1 MSKQTNSATEQSQ
14 SVPQLRFPE
23 FLENWEKHN
32 LGEIASF
39 SKGKGISKA
48 DIVEDG
54 ATECIRYGELY
65 TTYGE
70 TIDEVKS
77 RTNIDENNLVFSE
90 GNDVIIPASGE
101 TQIDIATAS
110 CVLRD
115 GIALGGDLN
124 IIKTQNNG
132 VFLSYYLNYKK
143 KQEIASL
150 AQGISVVH
158 LYSSQLSLLE
168 LNLPLRAEQDKIAL
182 FIRSTAEKIQTLKKK
197 HRLLEQYKKG
207 VMQKLFSQEL
217 RFKDEN
223 GEEFAEWEVKKL
235 GEVFYS
241 DKGKGISKNKIVA
254 VGKYECVLYGELYTR
269 YNEVIFDVVSKTNE
283 EGGTKSK
290 IGDLLIP
297 SSTTTTGIDLAN
309 VTALNKNDVL
319 LGGDITILRSNE
331 EINNVFYA
339 YYLSNYKKQ
348 EIASYAQGITIVHL
362 YYNHIKEMVIDLP
375 SYEEQTLIANFLSAL
390 DEKINHTTTQIEK
403 MEVWKKGLLQKMFV

>member
-1 MSKQTNSATEQSQ
+1 MNI
-14 SVPQLRFPE
+14 PQLRFSE
-23 FLENWEKHN
+23 FQGDWEKHN

-77 RTNIDENNLVFSE
+77 RTNIDVDDLVLSE
-90 GNDVIIPASGE
+90 ANDVIIPASGE

-124 IIKTQNNG
+124 IIKTENNG
-132 VFLSYYLNYKK
+132 VFLSYYLNNKK
-143 KQEIASL
+143 KLEIASL

-158 LYSSQLSLLE
+158 LYASQLSLLE
-168 LNLPLRAEQDKIAL
+168 LNLPTKEEQDKISL
-182 FIRSTAEKIQTLKKK
+182 FVRSTDEKIQALKKK
-197 HRLLEQYKKG
+197 HSLLEQYKKG

-223 GEEFAEWEVKKL
+223 GNDFPEWEKKKL
-235 GEVFYS
+235 GEIFYS
-241 DKGKGISKNKIVA
+241 EKGKGISKNKIIEN
-254 VGKYECVLYGELYTR
+254 GKYECVLYGELYTK
-269 YNEVIFDVVSKTNE
+269 YKEVIFEVESKTNE
-283 EGGTKSK
+283 EDGTKSK

-297 SSTTTTGIDLAN
+297 SSTTTIGIDLAN
-309 VTALNKNDVL
+309 VTALNKDDVL
-319 LGGDITILRSNE
+319 LGGDITILRSNNAV
-331 EINNVFYA
+331 NNVFYA
-339 YYLSNYKKQ
+339 YYLSNHKKD
-348 EIASYAQGITIVHL
+348 EIASYAQGITVVHL
-362 YYNHIKEMVIDLP
+362 YYSHIKEMVIDLP
-375 SYEEQTLIANFLSAL
+375 SLKEQTFIANFLSAI
-390 DEKINHTTTQIEK
+390 DVKINHIERQIVET
-403 MEVWKKGLLQKMFV
+403 EVWKKGLIQKMFC

>member
-1 MSKQTNSATEQSQ
+1 MNI
-14 SVPQLRFPE
+14 PQLRFSE
-23 FLENWEKHN
+23 FQGYWEKHN

-77 RTNIDENNLVFSE
+77 RTNIDVDDLVLSE
-90 GNDVIIPASGE
+90 ANDVIIPASGE

-124 IIKTQNNG
+124 IIKTENNG
-132 VFLSYYLNYKK
+132 VFLSYYLNNKK
-143 KQEIASL
+143 KLEIASL

-158 LYSSQLSLLE
+158 LYASQLSLLE
-168 LNLPLRAEQDKIAL
+168 LNLPTKEEQDKISL
-182 FIRSTAEKIQTLKKK
+182 FVRSTDEKIQALKKK
-197 HRLLEQYKKG
+197 HSLLEQYKKG

-223 GEEFAEWEVKKL
+223 GNDFPEWEKKKL
-235 GEVFYS
+235 GEIFYS
-241 DKGKGISKNKIVA
+241 EKGKGISKNKIIEN
-254 VGKYECVLYGELYTR
+254 GKYECVLYGELYTK
-269 YNEVIFDVVSKTNE
+269 YKEVIFEVESKTNE
-283 EGGTKSK
+283 EDGTKSK

-309 VTALNKNDVL
+309 VTALNKDDVL
-319 LGGDITILRSNE
+319 LGGDITILRSNNAV
-331 EINNVFYA
+331 NNVFYA
-339 YYLSNYKKQ
+339 YYLSNHKKD
-348 EIASYAQGITIVHL
+348 EIASYAQGITVVHL
-362 YYNHIKEMVIDLP
+362 YYSHIKEMVIDLP
-375 SYEEQTLIANFLSAL
+375 SLKEQTFIANFLSAI
-390 DEKINHTTTQIEK
+390 DVKINHIERQIVET
-403 MEVWKKGLLQKMFV
+403 EVWKKGLLQKMFC